1 MPSSKTL
8 SLVATLAMLCACL
21 SLFLPSASAQT
32 INGSITG
39 KVMDQSGAVIPGA
52 KIAVKNLDTGITR
65 EAETTIMGIYNALAL
80 PAGRYS
86 VSFSAK
92 GFQSMIRQPIEV
104 QTTVSVTVD
113 ATLVT
118 GGPTELISVVA
129 EAPLIETTQSQ
140 ISKTV
145 GGTAILDLP
154 GLNTLNG
161 LALMMPGAV
170 PNQNSRPGS
179 GFSMNGGR
187 TRSNNFTI
195 DGANNNDQSL
205 SVPRL
210 NLVPEYL
217 SEFSIITNNFSGQ
230 YGRNSSSVITQ
241 ITRSGTNEFHGTE
254 RWVWTGNGF
263 DSLST
268 GAKRTFNSFKSQG
281 LSDYLA
287 LRKSRAVV
295 VENLGV
301 LSVGGPIK
309 KDRSFFFVGYD
320 VDRYRTTAVPAGV
333 AISPASF
340 DQLKACTQCGF
351 ASGTLD
357 LLQKTFPLANDPTPR
372 GTISVAVP
380 GQPTIPVAIQQYSP
394 GLNAPLSY
402 GSNTWRWI
410 IKNDTKLTNNNTLTS
425 RYVIYDSAD
434 PGSPTFNPLNR
445 VGQNLRDQSLTFN
458 DTWVLTP
465 TTLNEARFTYTRR
478 SINFPEHFPQAFTI
492 SGFTSVGN
500 TSYPQHRSDNGYE
513 YTDNISF
520 IKGRHTLKTGFNLY
534 HVNLYSFFPANL
546 LGSVTYNNLGDFLFD
561 RQALFQKYTGQP
573 DFTAITNELGAFVQD
588 DFRVKPN
595 FILNLGVRYEY
606 DSAPFG
612 YWSNAKSDINNF
624 APRIGFAWS
633 PRSNGGFADKI
644 LGNAK
649 TSIRGGFAMTYDQ
662 IFQNV
667 LLNCFRAYPRGV
679 NFSYGPYDS
688 KGLFLQANQPT
699 VPTPQQYVQQG
710 YNVDALDYRYYSY
723 NSRVAQPYTLQY
735 TLGVE
740 RQLFNN
746 YAVKVY
752 YIATRGVKL
761 IREREM
767 NYGFLASAVN
777 ASPATYAD
785 VIKNLTFATSTPS
798 ASGPAYRVNPAI
810 GGRGNGAGIAMSTYN
825 SLQTT
830 FEKRFSNGFQ
840 FLANYTWSS
849 FIDDSDDILG
859 GATNN
864 TLAAVPFNF
873 KLEKARSGLD
883 TPQRL
888 IMSYIYQFPFF
899 KQQQGVLGRVLGGFE
914 LAGITTEASGTP
926 YTIFNSNNALGI
938 IPDSQLGVLTT
949 SQRVSIN
956 LNGAP
961 GTATGPGVTNPY
973 YIANPQNSGIIGTL
987 GRNAQ
992 RVGGRNNFDV
1002 SVTKDIRMFRERH
1015 HMVLRWEVFNL
1026 MKHRNFT
1033 TIPTNT
1039 VTNSTNAALFMNLG
1053 QTSVGGRTMQ
1063 FLARYTF

>member
-1 MPSSKTL
+1 MINLKGFVC
-8 SLVATLAMLCACL
+8 LVLVLALLAI
-21 SLFLPSASAQT
+21 PAWAQT

-39 KVMDQSGAVIPGA
+39 KVTDQSGAVIPGA
-52 KIAVKNLDTGITR
+52 KIVVKNLDTGFSR
-65 EAETTIMGIYNALAL
+65 EAETAITGIYNALAL
-80 PAGRYS
+80 PTGRYS
-86 VSFSAK
+86 VAISAK
-92 GFQSMIRQPIEV
+92 GFQAMIRQPIEV
-104 QTTVSVTVD
+104 LSTVSLTVD
-113 ATLVT
+113 ATLAT
-118 GGPTELISVVA
+118 GGTTEVVSVVA
-129 EAPLIETTQSQ
+129 EAPLIEATQSQ
-140 ISKTV
+140 VSDTV
-145 GGTAILDLP
+145 TGRAILDLP

-161 LALMMPGAV
+161 LALMEPGAV

-241 ITRSGTNEFHGTE
+241 ITQSGTNGFHGAE
-254 RWVWTGNGF
+254 RWTWLGNGF
-263 DSLST
+263 DSLSS

-281 LSDYLA
+281 LSDYQA

-301 LSVGGPIK
+301 FDLGGPIK
-309 KDRSFFFVGYD
+309 KDKSFFFVGYD
-320 VDRYRTTAVPAGV
+320 VDRYRTTAVPTGV

-340 DQLKACTQCGF
+340 AQLQACTQCGF
-351 ASGTLD
+351 APGALD
-357 LLQKTFPLANDPTPR
+357 FLQKTFPLANDPTPR
-372 GTISVAVP
+372 GTINVAVP
-380 GQPTIPVAIQQYSP
+380 GQPTIPVAIQQLSP

-402 GSNTWRWI
+402 AVNNWRWI

-434 PGSPTFNPLNR
+434 PGAPTYITANR
-445 VGQNLRDQSLTFN
+445 VGQDLRDQSLTFN
-458 DTWVLTP
+458 DTWVLSP
-465 TTLNEARFTYTRR
+465 ATLNEARFTYTRR
-478 SINFPEHFPQAFTI
+478 GIQFPENFPQAVTI

-500 TSYPQHRSDNGYE
+500 TSYPQHRTDNGYE

-520 IKGRHTLKTGFNLY
+520 VRGRHTIKTGFNLY

-546 LGSVTYNNLGDFLFD
+546 LGSVTYNSLGQFLFD
-561 RQALFQKYTGQP
+561 QQALFQKYTGTP
-573 DFTAITNELGAFVQD
+573 DFTAITNELGAFIQD

-595 FILNLGVRYEY
+595 FIVNLGLRYEY

-612 YWSNAKSDINNF
+612 YWSNAKPDINNF
-624 APRIGFAWS
+624 GPRVGFAWS
-633 PRSNGGFADKI
+633 PHPKGGLLEKI
-644 LGNAK
+644 TGTGK
-649 TSIRGGFAMTYDQ
+649 TSVRSGFAMAYDQ
-662 IFQNV
+662 VFQNV
-667 LLNCFRAYPRGV
+667 LLNCFRNYPRGV
-679 NFSYGPYDS
+679 NYSYGPYDG
-688 KGLFLQANQPT
+688 KGLFLQANQPA
-699 VPTPQQYVQQG
+699 VPAPEQYAQQG
-710 YNVDALDYRYYSY
+710 YNVDALDYRNYST
-723 NSRVAQPYTLQY
+723 NARVAQPYTLQY
-735 TLGVE
+735 TFGVE

-761 IREREM
+761 IREREL

-777 ASPATYAD
+777 ADPATYAD

-798 ASGPAYRVNPAI
+798 ASGPAYRISPTF
-810 GGRGNGAGIAMSTYN
+810 GGRANGAGIAMSTYN

-830 FEKRFSNGFQ
+830 FEKRFSNGIQ

-859 GATNN
+859 GVPNN

-888 IMSYIYQFPFF
+888 IVSYIYQFPFY
-899 KQQQGVLGRVLGGFE
+899 KEQKGVLGRALGGFE
-914 LAGITTEASGTP
+914 IAGITTEASGTP
-926 YTIFNSNNALGI
+926 YTILNSNNALGI

-956 LNGAP
+956 TNGVP
-961 GTATGPGVTNPY
+961 GTATGPGVTSPY

-987 GRNAQ
+987 GRNTQ

-1002 SVTKDIRMFRERH
+1002 SLTKDIRMFGERH
-1015 HMVLRWEVFNL
+1015 HMVLRWEVFDL
-1026 MKHRNFT
+1026 MKHRNFI
-1033 TIPTNT
+1033 TIPSNT
-1039 VTNSTNAALFMNLG
+1039 VTSSTNAALFLNLG
-1053 QTSVGGRTMQ
+1053 QTSVSGRTMQ
-1063 FLARYTF
+1063 FLVRYTF